1 MVSMKRASRR
11 VVWIACAAAIGC
23 SADDMPVRPRLEVII
38 DDLGVPHIFAATDD
52 DAFYGAG
59 YQMAGDRLFHME
71 MTRRRAH
78 GRQAEV
84 LGQAAVEDD
93 ELARIFD
100 WPGWAAQHVELMR
113 RDNPETYAVLEAW
126 TRGVNA
132 RIAEIERGDVRR
144 PHGLGADAYDFVPEP
159 WTPHDVL
166 TIATMTGFGNDL
178 SFDREVFVSIAYV
191 LAAKAMDAIEL
202 LRPIRNVF
210 TTGGVSGIARP
221 TAPLRRPVAPAVP
234 IADPVELARQVER
247 SMHGLAR
254 LRSLRGLGSNNWVV
268 AGEHTVDGRPMLCGD
283 PHLNF
288 DPPGVFYAQHINSKE
303 QGGTID
309 AAGFSFVGTPG
320 ISVGQTEHIA
330 WAPTTAFA
338 DVMDVWSV
346 AMPDDDHVSV
356 GGQTVPVVHREAV
369 IVVRGPGQPV
379 GEGSA
384 RSLAL
389 VDVPGYGVLLPTD
402 LVPLPLGEPGDRLL
416 MNWTGFEPNAFQGLL
431 DFNESDSIDA
441 FDRAVDGWNGNFNF
455 VAVDAGGITYRVG
468 TKVPVRDLSG
478 GRTPHLVQDG
488 DDVGSLWTADRL
500 PPSQLPHGRGEGRG
514 FIATANNDPFGFAAN
529 GRIDDDPWYFGAYFD
544 PGWRADRIE
553 SQLRELTQAG
563 GITLEQMMDLQRDAH
578 SGLADDLLPLLVAAH
593 DRVGSDDTLAAF
605 ADRGDLDTLVDLLA
619 SWDRQSRRDS
629 AAALVMHAYAYFVA
643 RRTLEDDMPLL
654 FLQALE
660 LQPSF
665 IMKLA
670 TMALRGDYPAGD
682 EVLQGGR
689 DVILLS
695 ALADVSEL
703 LQARYG
709 TVDPSAYRLADLRFA
724 DMDGATGTGID
735 RGRWATDG
743 AESSINVAADSS
755 FFDANGEV
763 LEQWRTPHG
772 PIFRVA
778 VAFEHGD
785 TPRLHFSMPLGNVAD
800 PDSPHWEDMMP
811 AWLDGPAHTM
821 LFERAEIEAASE
833 RRYTLLDDD

>member
-1 MVSMKRASRR
+1 MKRSSWRWLA
-11 VVWIACAAAIGC
+11 WACAASMGC
-23 SADDMPVRPRLEVII
+23 SADDPVVRPRLEIII
-38 DDLGVPHIFAATDD
+38 DDLGVPHVFAATDA

-59 YQMAGDRLFHME
+59 YQMASDRLFHME
-71 MTRRRAH
+71 MTRRRAL

-100 WPGWAAQHVELMR
+100 WPGWAAKHTELMR
-113 RDNPETYAVLEAW
+113 TDNPETYAVLEAW

-132 RIAEIERGDVRR
+132 RIDEIEAGEAPR
-144 PHGLGADAYDFVPEP
+144 PHGLGPDLYDFVPEP
-159 WTPHDVL
+159 WTPHDVMS
-166 TIATMTGFGNDL
+166 IATMTGFGNDL
-178 SFDREVFVSIAYV
+178 SFDREVFATIAYE
-191 LAAKAMDAIEL
+191 LAPQAMAAIEL

-210 TTGGVSGIARP
+210 TTGGVAGIARP
-221 TAPLRRPVAPAVP
+221 TSPSRARTVTTPAIDDPL
-234 IADPVELARQVER
+234 ELARRLER
-247 SMHGLAR
+247 SMQGLAR
-254 LRSLRGLGSNNWVV
+254 LRRLRGLGSNNWVV
-268 AGEHTVDGRPMLCGD
+268 AGEHTANGRPMLCGD
-283 PHLNF
+283 PHLGF

-320 ISVGQTEHIA
+320 ISVGHTERIA

-338 DVMDVWSV
+338 DVMDVWTV
-346 AMPDDDHVSV
+346 ALPDDDHVAI
-356 GGQTVPVVHREAV
+356 GGQVVPVVHREEV
-369 IVVRGPGQPV
+369 IVVRGPGKPV
-379 GEGSA
+379 GEGSS

-416 MNWTGFEPNAFQGLL
+416 MNWTGFQANAFKGLL
-431 DFNESDSIDA
+431 DFNVAESIDE
-441 FDRAVDGWNGNFNF
+441 FDRAVDRWNGNFNF

-488 DDVGSLWTADRL
+488 DDAGSLWTAARL
-500 PPSQLPHGRGEGRG
+500 PPAQLPHGRGEARG
-514 FIATANNDPFGFAAN
+514 FIATANNDPFGFAAD
-529 GRIDDDPWYFGAYFD
+529 GRIDNDPWYFGAYFD

-553 SQLRELTQAG
+553 SQLQAMTDSG
-563 GITLEQMMDLQRDAH
+563 GVTLEQLTTLQRDAH
-578 SGLADDLLPLLVAAH
+578 SGLADDLLPLLFEAHGRIDSDAA
-593 DRVGSDDTLAAF
+593 LAEF
-605 ADRGDLDTLVDLLA
+605 AARDELETLVALL
-619 SWDRQSRRDS
+619 SGWDRQARRDS
-629 AAALVMHAYAYFVA
+629 AAALVMHAYTYFVA

-670 TMALRGDYPAGD
+670 AMALRGDYPSGD
-682 EVLQGGR
+682 AVLQEGR

-695 ALADVSEL
+695 ALADVAAL

-709 TVDPSAYRLADLRFA
+709 TVEPAAYRLADARFA
-724 DMDGATGTGID
+724 DLDGATGTGID

-743 AESSINVAADSS
+743 AESSINVAADST
-755 FFDANGEV
+755 FFDASGEV
-763 LEQWRTPHG
+763 LDEWRTPHG
-772 PIFRVA
+772 PIFRIA
-778 VAFEHGD
+778 VEFEHGD
-785 TPRLHFSMPLGNVAD
+785 TPRLHFSTPLGNVAE
-800 PDSPHWEDMMP
+800 PDSPHWQDMMP
-811 AWLDGPAHTM
+811 AWLDGPPHTM

-833 RRYTLLDDD
+833 RRYTLLDDE